1 MSLSDTICAIG
12 TPPGEGGIGIIRL
25 SGDKAVEIASRVF
38 RTATAR
44 TVADFPSHTI
54 HIGELRVPETGQ
66 RLDEALVAVMRAPRS
81 YTREDVVEF
90 HCHGSPLV
98 LRLGL
103 ETLIRC
109 GARLADPGEFT
120 RRAFL
125 NGRLDLTQAE
135 AVMDL
140 IQARSEEGLRIAV
153 EQLNGRLS
161 GLLEEI
167 REALLRLLVEVE
179 AGIDFTEEG
188 ISFLSPEAVRE
199 GIHKIQEQLTRLIDS
214 THDGR
219 ILREGICVVLLGRP
233 NVGKSSLLNAIVRTD
248 RAIVT
253 NVPGTTRDVVE
264 EFVNIRGI
272 PVRLMDTAG
281 IREALDVVEQEG
293 VRRSHGALERAD
305 AVLVVLDASAPL
317 ESEDSRLWELVQ
329 GKPAIVVL
337 NKCDL
342 PTRLKE
348 RDMAKFGARLVRT
361 SAITGAGVEEL
372 QDAIRDVVRQKGCDP
387 MEGVIITHVRHQ
399 TALLTAKDALDHV
412 LDSITRQMPAE
423 FIALDLRLAVNA
435 IGDIIG
441 ETTVDD
447 VLDRIFSQFCI
458 GK

>member
-1 MSLSDTICAIG
+1 MSGSDTICAIG

-25 SGDKAVEIASRVF
+25 SGDKAIEIASRVF
-38 RTATAR
+38 RTTTNR
-44 TVADFPSHTI
+44 TVADFSTHTI
-54 HIGELRVPETGQ
+54 HVGELRIPETDQ
-66 RLDEALVAVMRAPRS
+66 RLDEVLVAIMRAPHS

-103 ETLIRC
+103 EVLIRN

-125 NGRLDLTQAE
+125 NGRLDLAQAE

-140 IQARSEEGLRIAV
+140 IQARSEEGLRVAV
-153 EQLNGRLS
+153 EQLRGRLS
-161 GLLEEI
+161 NVLEQI
-167 REALLRLLVEVE
+167 REALLRLVVEVE

-188 ISFLSPEAVRE
+188 IIFLSPETVRE
-199 GIHKIQEQLTRLIDS
+199 DIHNVQKQLARLIDS
-214 THDGR
+214 MHDGR

-248 RAIVT
+248 RSIVT

-281 IREALDVVEQEG
+281 IRESLDTVEREG

-305 AVLVVLDASAPL
+305 AVLLVLDASAPM
-317 ESEDSRLWELVQ
+317 EREDALLWEMAR
-329 GKPAIVVL
+329 GKPIILVL
-337 NKCDL
+337 NKSDL
-342 PTRLKE
+342 PPRLNE
-348 RDMAKFGARLVRT
+348 HEVAHFGAKSVKT
-361 SAITGAGVEEL
+361 SAITGGGVEEL
-372 QDAIRDVVRQKGCDP
+372 QDAIRDVVRHKGFDP
-387 MEGVIITHVRHQ
+387 VEGVVITHVRHQ

-423 FIALDLRLAVNA
+423 CIALDLRLAVNA
-435 IGDIIG
+435 IGDVIG
-441 ETTVDD
+441 ETSADD